1 MNPNN
6 QEVRDIIRQLV
17 QEVLEED
24 FDCEDCG
31 CEEEHDCTDHPGQS
45 HEEWEAEQK
54 SVQEINA
61 TGNIDGGE
69 GPPKTP
75 HAFAGSD
82 EDSHKKKIKDAA
94 EVFDYKSTEN
104 EKKNTV
110 TEFSALNTLKE
121 GKSLYHRYRDAD
133 DMKPRQKIG
142 ISIREINR
150 LLGDVEKLV
159 NINSRFK
166 SELNVP
172 SDGYWKR
179 TKKQLAKVD
188 ERLIRI
194 SRKIRNM
201 R

>member
-1 MNPNN
+1 MKKSDLT
-6 QEVRDIIRQLV
+6 EYIKKIIEQISV
-17 QEVLEED
+17 E
-24 FDCEDCG
+24 G
-31 CEEEHDCTDHPGQS
+31 HDCAIHNGQS
-45 HEEWEAEQK
+45 HEEWESEQEDD
-54 SVQEINA
+54 SIEEINT
-61 TGNIDGGE
+61 TGNADGYM
-69 GPPKTP
+69 TP
-75 HAFAGSD
+75 HAFDGND
-82 EDSHKKKIKDAA
+82 EDSHKNKIKDKA

-110 TEFSALNTLKE
+110 TEFSALNTLEE

-133 DMKPRQKIG
+133 DMRPRQKIG

-150 LLGDVEKLV
+150 LLSDVEKLV

-166 SELNVP
+166 SELNVS

-179 TKKQLAKVD
+179 TKKQLSKVD

>member
-1 MNPNN
+1 MKKS
-6 QEVRDIIRQLV
+6 ELTEYIKKIIERIHV
-17 QEVLEED
+17 E
-24 FDCEDCG
+24 G
-31 CEEEHDCTDHPGQS
+31 HDCSIHDDKGQT
-45 HEEWEAEQK
+45 HEDWEREQEDALD
-54 SVQEINA
+54 EINTTA
-61 TGNIDGGE
+61 NADGYM
-69 GPPKTP
+69 TP
-75 HAFAGSD
+75 HAFSDGS
-82 EDSHKKKIKDAA
+82 EEEHKKKIKDKS
-94 EVFDYKSTEN
+94 EVFDYKSTDN

-110 TEFSALNTLKE
+110 SGFAGPLEE

-133 DMKPRQKIG
+133 DMNPRQKIG

-159 NINSRFK
+159 NINARFK

>member
-1 MNPNN
+1 MKKSELAEYIKKIIE
-6 QEVRDIIRQLV
+6 QVRV
-17 QEVLEED
+17 E
-24 FDCEDCG
+24 G
-31 CEEEHDCTDHPGQS
+31 HDCAVHDDEGQD
-45 HEEWEAEQK
+45 HEEWEEEQED
-54 SVQEINA
+54 SLEEINA

-75 HAFAGSD
+75 YAFDD
-82 EDSHKKKIKDAA
+82 EAEGGHKKNIKSTA
-94 EVFDYKSTEN
+94 EVFDFKSTEN

-110 TEFSALNTLKE
+110 SLKE

-159 NINSRFK
+159 NINARFK

-179 TKKQLAKVD
+179 TKKQMAKVD

>member
-1 MNPNN
+1 MKKSELAEYIKKIIE
-6 QEVRDIIRQLV
+6 QVRV
-17 QEVLEED
+17 E
-24 FDCEDCG
+24 G
-31 CEEEHDCTDHPGQS
+31 HDCAVHDDEGQS
-45 HEEWEAEQK
+45 HEEWEAEQED
-54 SVQEINA
+54 SLEEINT
-61 TGNIDGGE
+61 TGNADGYM
-69 GPPKTP
+69 TP
-75 HAFAGSD
+75 HAFAGDD
-82 EDSHKKKIKDAA
+82 EDTHKTNIKDKA
-94 EVFDYKSTEN
+94 EVFDYKSTDN

-110 TEFSALNTLKE
+110 TEFSAANTLKE
-121 GKSLYHRYRDAD
+121 SKSLYHRYRDAD

-188 ERLIRI
+188 ERLVRI

>member
-1 MNPNN
+1 MKKSELAEYIKKIIE
-6 QEVRDIIRQLV
+6 QVRV
-17 QEVLEED
+17 E
-24 FDCEDCG
+24 G
-31 CEEEHDCTDHPGQS
+31 HDCAVHDDEGQD
-45 HEEWEAEQK
+45 HEEWEEEQ
-54 SVQEINA
+54 EDGLEEMTTTANA
-61 TGNIDGGE
+61 DGYM
-69 GPPKTP
+69 TP
-75 HAFAGSD
+75 HAFSDND
-82 EDSHKKKIKDAA
+82 EDEHKKKIKSTA
-94 EVFDYKSTEN
+94 EVFDFKSTEN

-110 TEFSALNTLKE
+110 SLKE